1 VTAGIK
7 AAAVLL
13 TVAVV
18 VVWVAARRSRE
29 QAETTRRQARVRG
42 QARARAAAGMPPGH
56 PEDPSPPDLLETVKY
71 GQVHQWLAAELAD
84 IEVPG
89 GQP

>member
-1 VTAGIK
+1 MIPAVK
-7 AAAVLL
+7 AAALLL
-13 TVAVV
+13 TIAVV

-29 QAETTRRQARVRG
+29 RAGQVRKQARVRA
-42 QARARAAAGMPPGH
+42 QARARANAGMPPGH
-56 PEDPSPPDLLETVKY
+56 PEDPTPPDLREHLAY
-71 GQVHQWLAAELAD
+71 GAAYQAIAADLDD